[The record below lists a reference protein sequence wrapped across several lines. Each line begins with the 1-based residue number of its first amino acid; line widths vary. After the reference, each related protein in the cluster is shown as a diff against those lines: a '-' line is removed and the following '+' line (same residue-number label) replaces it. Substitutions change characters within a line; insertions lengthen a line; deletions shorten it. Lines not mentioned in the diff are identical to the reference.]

1 MNEIK
6 NTILAGKQIPDF
18 DRQITD
24 KLELDVMTE
33 KFVKMGRIQI
43 GIRNDEGDIYR
54 RIGVTGL
61 GKFMDC
67 IDQLANAG
75 LVDELQDKTSG
86 RQGYDAIFKRVA
98 G

>member
-1 MNEIK
+1 MK
-6 NTILAGKQIPDF
+6 STIFAGKQIPDF

-24 KLELDVMTE
+24 KLELDIVAE